1 MFEIPQETT
10 IRQHI
15 RLILQNVGYPLTDF
29 EFRLELIEAI
39 RDIVSSTRAT
49 LSIVQDE
56 HSCSDT
62 RTSATSVHRRRR
74 GLLIDFDHCA
84 YVVRSEASQDTF
96 PGPEVPPTM
105 TGTVAFM
112 AVGVLHVHV
121 LGTEST
127 SRFVHYPSYDLESIL
142 YIIIWLCIKYSGP
155 GESRK
160 IYPKGEDKQP
170 PTTEWYN
177 MTSDLPGFARF
188 RDQKVAHLTNL
199 NRLIFPWFKPY
210 FSESMKQCMAH
221 YVAALFGWPRLD
233 VNLISA
239 FESSGPL
246 DSMVANSAARWD
258 DVSRVLEETATKLR
272 KEGEEPS
279 TVEEIDRSTFN
290 AQQAVSPGLV
300 ELVKSQF
307 ICHGQNVTHA

>member
-1 MFEIPQETT
+1 M
-10 IRQHI
+10 
-15 RLILQNVGYPLTDF
+15 LLQDGP
-29 EFRLELIEAI
+29 I
-39 RDIVSSTRAT
+39 RDEQ
-49 LSIVQDE
+49 VQDE

-155 GESRK
+155 GKPWEENPMLERL
-160 IYPKGEDKQP
+160 
-170 PTTEWYN
+170 PTNHWYDS
-177 MTSDLPGFARF
+177 TTDISSQLSYAQY
-188 RDQKVAHLTNL
+188 RDHKVVQLTNL
-199 NRLIFPWFKPY
+199 NRLIFPWFEPY
-210 FSESMKQCMAH
+210 FGELMKQCVAH
-221 YVAALFGWPRLD
+221 YVAALFGWPRPD
-233 VNLISA
+233 VNLVSA
-239 FESSGPL
+239 FGTSGPL
-246 DSMVANSAARWD
+246 GSMIANSAARWD

-272 KEGEEPS
+272 REEELS
-279 TVEEIDRSTFN
+279 TVLEIDHGPTN
-290 AQQAVSPGLV
+290 AQQDVSPGPV
-300 ELVKSQF
+300 EIVEPKF
-307 ICHGQNVTHA
+307 ILPWEQTLRPLTSWWIGNAAIFRDSLRGSLARLSHQ